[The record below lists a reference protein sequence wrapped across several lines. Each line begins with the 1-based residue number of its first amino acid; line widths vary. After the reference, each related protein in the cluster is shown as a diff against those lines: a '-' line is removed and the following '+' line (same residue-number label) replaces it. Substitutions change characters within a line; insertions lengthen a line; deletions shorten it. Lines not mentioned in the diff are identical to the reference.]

1 MRGSL
6 TRRNADG
13 VAGMSVVLRPRNI
26 PRDALVR
33 CALILAYL
41 AVLSNAEYFLTRT
54 SGIVTF
60 VLATA
65 LVVTSI
71 LTVKG
76 VGGLIASILDNW
88 VVLK

>member
-1 MRGSL
+1 
-6 TRRNADG
+6 
-13 VAGMSVVLRPRNI
+13 MSVVLRPWNI
-26 PRDALVR
+26 PRNALVR
-33 CALILAYL
+33 CVLILAYL
-41 AVLSNAEYFLTRT
+41 AVFSNAEYFLPRT

-65 LVVTSI
+65 LVVTSM

-76 VGGLIASILDNW
+76 VGESIASILILDNW

>member
-1 MRGSL
+1 
-6 TRRNADG
+6 
-13 VAGMSVVLRPRNI
+13 MSVVLRPWNI
-26 PRDALVR
+26 SREALVR
-33 CALILAYL
+33 CVLILACL
-41 AVLSNAEYFLTRT
+41 AVFSNAEYFLPRT

-65 LVVTSI
+65 LVVTCI

-76 VGGLIASILDNW
+76 VGDLIASILDNW

>member
-1 MRGSL
+1 
-6 TRRNADG
+6 
-13 VAGMSVVLRPRNI
+13 MSVVLRPWNI
-26 PRDALVR
+26 PRDALAR
-33 CALILAYL
+33 CVLILACL
-41 AVLSNAEYFLTRT
+41 AVLSNAEYFLPRT

-60 VLATA
+60 VLATV
-65 LVVTSI
+65 LVVTFI